1 MTAEGFGEPQGGA
14 PRTRD
19 LVAYALRLGDDAL
32 VLAQRLGEW
41 SSRAPELEEDVA
53 LTNLGLDLLGQA
65 RALLSYA
72 GEVEGAGRD
81 EDDLA
86 YLRQERE
93 FTNCLLVE
101 QPNDD
106 FGATMARQL
115 YFSTWQLELYRGLGG
130 SADPTI
136 AAVAAKAVKEVAYHR
151 DHATMWVLRLGDGTE
166 ESHRRMQEG
175 LERLWSYVGELF
187 ETDDVVE
194 RLVAAGVAVDPAS
207 LREGWDRHV
216 DATLAGATLARP
228 EGRWHPGS
236 GRRGLHSEHMG
247 YLLAELQYLHRLHPG
262 ARW

>member
-1 MTAEGFGEPQGGA
+1 MNGG
-14 PRTRD
+14 D
-19 LVAYALRLGDDAL
+19 LVAYTLRLGDDAL

-41 SSRAPELEEDVA
+41 SSRAAELEEDLA
-53 LTNLGLDLLGQA
+53 LTNLGLVLLGQA

-86 YLRQERE
+86 YLRQERD
-93 FTNCLLVE
+93 FGNCLLVE

-106 FGATMARQL
+106 FAATVARQL
-115 YFSTWQLELYRGLGG
+115 YFSTWQLELYRGLQG
-130 SADPTI
+130 SADPTL

-151 DHATMWVLRLGDGTE
+151 DHATMWVLRLGDGTD
-166 ESHRRMQEG
+166 ESHQRMAGACQ
-175 LERLWSYVGELF
+175 RLWPFVGELF
-187 ETDDVVE
+187 EADEVVD
-194 RLVAAGVAVDPAS
+194 RLGAAGVAVDPAT
-207 LREGWDRHV
+207 LREPWDRHV
-216 DATLAGATLARP
+216 DATLAEATLARP

>member
-1 MTAEGFGEPQGGA
+1 MTATA
-14 PRTRD
+14 D

-41 SSRAPELEEDVA
+41 SSKAPELEEDVA

-106 FGATMARQL
+106 FGATIARQL
-115 YFSTWQLELYRGLGG
+115 YFSTWQLDLYQALRRGDATTALLNLALSAGLG
-130 SADPTI
+130 
-136 AAVAAKAVKEVAYHR
+136 
-151 DHATMWVLRLGDGTE
+151 
-166 ESHRRMQEG
+166 
-175 LERLWSYVGELF
+175 
-187 ETDDVVE
+187 
-194 RLVAAGVAVDPAS
+194 
-207 LREGWDRHV
+207 
-216 DATLAGATLARP
+216 
-228 EGRWHPGS
+228 
-236 GRRGLHSEHMG
+236 
-247 YLLAELQYLHRLHPG
+247 LLAAWTGLAVGWGR
-262 ARW
+262 

>member
-1 MTAEGFGEPQGGA
+1 MSAEGFGEPQGGA

-53 LTNLGLDLLGQA
+53 LTNIGLDLLGQA

-86 YLRQERE
+86 YLREERE

-106 FGATMARQL
+106 FGATIARQL
-115 YFSTWQLELYRGLGG
+115 YFSTYQHLLYAELAGEDGPFAPL
-130 SADPTI
+130 
-136 AAVAAKAVKEVAYHR
+136 AAKAVKEVAYHR
-151 DHATMWVLRLGDGTE
+151 DHA
-166 ESHRRMQEG
+166 
-175 LERLWSYVGELF
+175 
-187 ETDDVVE
+187 
-194 RLVAAGVAVDPAS
+194 
-207 LREGWDRHV
+207 
-216 DATLAGATLARP
+216 
-228 EGRWHPGS
+228 
-236 GRRGLHSEHMG
+236 
-247 YLLAELQYLHRLHPG
+247 
-262 ARW
+262 

>member
-1 MTAEGFGEPQGGA
+1 VTTEGFG
-14 PRTRD
+14 RD

-86 YLRQERE
+86 YRREERE

-106 FGATMARQL
+106 FAATIARQL
-115 YFSTWQLELYRGLGG
+115 YFSGYQLELYQGLCG
-130 SADPTI
+130 SADETL
-136 AAVAAKAVKEVAYHR
+136 AGVAAKAVKEVAYHR
-151 DHATMWVLRLGDGTE
+151 DHATMWTLRLGDGTE
-166 ESHRRMQEG
+166 ESSARMQRG
-175 LERLWSYVGELF
+175 LERLWPYVGELF
-187 ETDDVVE
+187 ETDEVVG
-194 RLVAAGVAVDPAS
+194 RLVAAGVAVDPGS
-207 LREGWDRHV
+207 LRQGWDRHL
-216 DATLAGATLARP
+216 DATLAEATLTRP
-228 EGRWHPGS
+228 EGNWLPGS

-262 ARW
+262 SRW